1 LLYTEKIAIGIM
13 EKFRQIVELWDQL
26 LHITCVGE
34 AVLVDTCNA
43 MEKTVCMV
51 KLSPLQKCPII
62 LLLDRNCIKTSE
74 FAVSL
79 QPIIQC

>member
-1 LLYTEKIAIGIM
+1 LLYTEKIAIGIK
-13 EKFRQIVELWDQL
+13 EKFRQIVELWNQL

-51 KLSPLQKCPII
+51 KLP
-62 LLLDRNCIKTSE
+62 
-74 FAVSL
+74 SL
-79 QPIIQC
+79 